1 MNKKIFIATDERS
14 GGTTFTSLFEAF
26 SLKTIDDPQTRL
38 KRNEKIFKNYKTKE
52 NKTNLM
58 LDYCYNKLNV
68 NVIKCCYVSYS
79 LSEYKKLLDYCINN
93 NITIIILHR
102 ENIGK
107 RSLSLEM
114 AKNKLGWDIF
124 NENEKHN
131 KINININKYLNNINE
146 YNKKI
151 TSCIN
156 YLNTKEKEYFF
167 VIFENFI
174 KNKNTSNLLYTK
186 LNLILTNE
194 ELYNK
199 LTNKDYKTNKKIN
212 LIKNMNEINKIN
224 QNINKPIL
232 NLEKNIFNINE

>member
-1 MNKKIFIATDERS
+1 MNNKIFIATDERS
-14 GGTTFTSLFEAF
+14 GGTTFTNLFEAF

-38 KRNEKIFKNYKTKE
+38 KRNENIFKNYKTKK

-58 LDYCYNKLNV
+58 LDYCYNKLNI

-79 LSEYKKLLDYCINN
+79 LDEYKELLDYCISN

-102 ENIGK
+102 ENICK

-124 NENEKHN
+124 NENKKYK
-131 KINININKYLNNINE
+131 KININIKKYLLNIE
-146 YNKKI
+146 QYNKKI
-151 TSCIN
+151 TNCIN
-156 YLNTKEKEYFF
+156 YLNTKDKKYFF
-167 VIFENFI
+167 IIFEKFI
-174 KNKNTSNLLYTK
+174 KNKEVSNLLYSN

-199 LTNKDYKTNKKIN
+199 LTNKDYKTKKKIN
-212 LIKNMNEINKIN
+212 LIKNIEEIN
-224 QNINKPIL
+224 NIDKNMNKPIL
-232 NLEKNIFNINE
+232 NLENNIFNY